1 MSRYNSTN
9 KPTVKKYMYDC
20 NLIRHLQRRMDVLWE
35 RLDRSPSKRY
45 KPLPRLLT
53 DVRGE
58 YKTCSSPS
66 GNYSKPSAAR
76 NLRFVR
82 ASIPW
87 RGELLKSRLRRERS
101 FAKIPLAATKQNQR
115 TLRLLIGII
124 CSRRAFH
131 PFSPDRPFSFR
142 RAEEKI
148 PTITSA

>member
-1 MSRYNSTN
+1 MSRYSSTN
-9 KPTVKKYMYDC
+9 KLAVKKYMYDRI
-20 NLIRHLQRRMDVLWE
+20 LIRHLRRRMEVLSE
-35 RLDRSPSKRY
+35 RFDRTPFKRY
-45 KPLPRLLT
+45 KQLLT

-82 ASIPW
+82 ASIPR

-101 FAKIPLAATKQNQR
+101 LAKIPLAATKQNRR
-115 TLRLLIGII
+115 TLRSLIGII

-142 RAEEKI
+142 RAEEKT